1 MRLIIRSL
9 LTSYLAVYISQEI
22 VGGLHFGGNEQQTL
36 ILFMLGIA
44 LLNVFIVP
52 IFKVLRLPLKGLSF
66 LFLNFT
72 LTLIVI
78 YVLTLFVSD
87 LAIVE
92 TELAKLRI
100 FGYVLPSK
108 HLTITWSAIFSALVI
123 SIVYH
128 FIEWLS
134 DKR

>member
-1 MRLIIRSL
+1 MRLVIRSL
-9 LTSYLAVYISQEI
+9 LTSYLAVFISQEI
-22 VGGLHFGGNEQQTL
+22 VGGLSFAGNEQQTL
-36 ILFMLGIA
+36 ALFILGVA
-44 LLNVFIVP
+44 LLNVFMIP

-66 LFLNFT
+66 LFLNFV

-78 YVLTLFVSD
+78 YVLTLFIPD
-87 LAIVE
+87 LKIIE

-108 HLTITWSAIFSALVI
+108 DLTITWSAIFSALVI

-128 FIEWLS
+128 FVEWLC

>member
-9 LTSYLAVYISQEI
+9 LTSYLAVFISQEI
-22 VGGLHFGGNEQQTL
+22 VGGLSFGGDTRQTL

-44 LLNVFIVP
+44 LLNIFIIP
-52 IFKVLRLPLKGLSF
+52 IFKVLRLPLKGLQF

-78 YVLTLFVSD
+78 YVLTLFVPDLKIVEAD
-87 LAIVE
+87 LAQ
-92 TELAKLRI
+92 LRI

-108 HLTITWSAIFSALVI
+108 HLTITWSTIFSALVI

-128 FIEWLS
+128 FFEWLC

>member
-1 MRLIIRSL
+1 MRLILRSL
-9 LTSYLAVYISQEI
+9 LTAYLAVFISQEI
-22 VGGLHFGGNEQQTL
+22 VGGLSFGGDTRQTL
-36 ILFMLGIA
+36 ILFMLGVA
-44 LLNVFIVP
+44 LLNIFMIP

-66 LFLNFT
+66 LFLNFI

-78 YVLTLFVSD
+78 YALTLFVPD
-87 LAIVE
+87 LMIVE

-108 HLTITWSAIFSALVI
+108 HLTITWSAVFSALII

-128 FIEWLS
+128 FFEWLC
-134 DKR
+134 DRR

>member
-1 MRLIIRSL
+1 MRLILRSL
-9 LTSYLAVYISQEI
+9 LIAYLSVFTSQEI
-22 VGGLHFGGNEQQTL
+22 VGGLSFGGDTKQTL
-36 ILFMLGIA
+36 VLFMLGIA
-44 LLNVFIVP
+44 LLNVFIIP

-66 LFLNFT
+66 LFLNFI

-87 LAIVE
+87 LKIVE
-92 TELAKLRI
+92 TDLAKLRI

-108 HLTITWSAIFSALVI
+108 HLTITWSAIFSTLVI

-128 FIEWLS
+128 FFEWLC